1 MVNKLLKTIYTWL
14 ACLTISALVVACAA
28 PAEGVAQADAT
39 QPPAASATL
48 PSASATAPASTATPG
63 PAPTRAEQMLQ
74 QLAQVQL
81 PDGNQREQ
89 AMRLL
94 GIADIP
100 EVIATNATSRVL
112 GDADTFWVSN
122 LDNDKHFQ
130 VQASLK
136 YRGEYVYLYIEDGL
150 EFKPAEAEALID
162 RFETQMLP
170 TIKQFFGNEWN
181 PGVDGDPR
189 LFILFARG
197 LGSSVLGYYSSVDSF
212 SRLAHKYSNER
223 EMFYINASLTEL
235 GNPQLASTLG
245 HEFQHM
251 VHWANDPNEE
261 TWVNEGS
268 SVLAE
273 FLTGALP
280 GFDYSF
286 LANPDLQ
293 LNTWSEAGANADS
306 LPHYGAGFLFLLYFL
321 DRFGEEATRALVAS
335 PLNGMASIDE
345 VLKTQNFRDPRT
357 SAVITADDL
366 FTDWVVAN
374 RVNSSKWGDGRFV
387 YGNYP
392 AFPANAMPVPQP
404 AACPSTTSG
413 SVKQYGTDY
422 VALECSAPATLRF
435 SGSQLVAVTPAQPH
449 SGSFAMWS
457 NRSDSIDTTLTRAF
471 DLRNVKKATLDYWA
485 WWQLELNYDY
495 AYVLASTDGGNSWTF
510 LQTQSTT
517 TDNPTGNNFGTGYQ
531 GDSGAGPSAAAGATA
546 QWVREQVDLTPFAG
560 QELLLRFEYITDGA
574 VNRPGLLLDDIRIEE
589 LDYFEDFEAGAA
601 GWELNGWVRL
611 ENELPQRWLLQVLD
625 GSTRTVQRIAV
636 NAGAAT
642 VQISG
647 PVTLAISGLTP
658 FTTEE
663 AQYEL
668 ELTVP

>member
-1 MVNKLLKTIYTWL
+1 
-14 ACLTISALVVACAA
+14 
-28 PAEGVAQADAT
+28 
-39 QPPAASATL
+39 
-48 PSASATAPASTATPG
+48 
-63 PAPTRAEQMLQ
+63 MLQ

-100 EVIATNATSRVL
+100 EVVATNATSREL
-112 GDADTFWVSN
+112 GDTDKFWVSN

-136 YRGEYVYLYIEDGL
+136 YRGEFVYLYIEDGL
-150 EFKPAEAEALID
+150 DFKPGEAKALVD

-170 TIKQFFGNEWN
+170 AVKKFFGNEWN

-197 LGSSVLGYYSSVDSF
+197 LGSSVLGYFSSVDSF
-212 SRLAHKYSNER
+212 SQLAHKYSNER

-235 GNPQLASTLG
+235 GNLQLASTLG
-245 HEFQHM
+245 HEYQHM

-273 FLTGALP
+273 FLSGALP
-280 GFDYSF
+280 GFDFSF
-286 LANPDLQ
+286 LSNPDLQ
-293 LNTWSEAGANADS
+293 LNAWSEAGANSDS

-345 VLKTQNFRDPRT
+345 VLRTQDFRDPLT
-357 SAVITADDL
+357 GAVITADDL

-374 RVNSSKWGDGRFV
+374 RINSSKWGDGRFV

-392 AFPANAMPVPQP
+392 AFPADAMPAPQA
-404 AACPSTTSG
+404 AACPFTTSG

-435 SGSQLVAVTPAQPH
+435 SGSQLVPVTPAQPH

-495 AYVLASTDGGNSWTF
+495 AYVLASTDGGSSWKF

-517 TDNPTGNNFGTGYQ
+517 TDDPTGNNFGTGYQ

-546 QWVREQVDLTPFAG
+546 KWVREQVDLTPFAG

-574 VNRPGLLLDDIRIEE
+574 VNRPGLLLDDLRIAE

-611 ENELPQRWLLQVLD
+611 ENELPQRFLLQVLD

-636 NAGAAT
+636 SAGAAT
-642 VQISG
+642 VKING

-658 FTTEE
+658 FTTEA

-668 ELTVP
+668 KVTVP

>member
-1 MVNKLLKTIYTWL
+1 
-14 ACLTISALVVACAA
+14 
-28 PAEGVAQADAT
+28 
-39 QPPAASATL
+39 
-48 PSASATAPASTATPG
+48 
-63 PAPTRAEQMLQ
+63 MLQ

-81 PDGNQREQ
+81 PNGNQREQ

-94 GIADIP
+94 GITNIP
-100 EVIATNATSRVL
+100 ETLAASAPDRVL
-112 GDADTFWVSN
+112 GDADSFWVSN

-136 YRGEYVYLYIEDGL
+136 YRGELVYLYIEDGL
-150 EFKPAEAEALID
+150 EFNPAEAKALVD
-162 RFETQMLP
+162 RFESEMLP
-170 TIKQFFGNEWN
+170 TVKKFFGDEWN
-181 PGVDGDPR
+181 PGFDGDPR

-197 LGSSVLGYYSSVDSF
+197 LGSSVLGYFSSVDSF

-235 GNPQLASTLG
+235 GNPHLAYTLT

-251 VHWANDPNEE
+251 VHWAHDPNEE

-273 FLTGALP
+273 FLTGEIP

-293 LNTWSEAGANADS
+293 LNAWSEAGANSDS
-306 LPHYGAGFLFLLYFL
+306 VPHYGAGYLFLLYFL
-321 DRFGEEATRALVAS
+321 DRFGEDATRALVAS
-335 PLNGMASIDE
+335 PLNGMASVDE
-345 VLKTQNFRDPRT
+345 VLRAQDFRDPLT
-357 SAVITADDL
+357 GAGITADDL
-366 FTDWVVAN
+366 FTDWVVTN

-392 AFPANAMPVPQP
+392 AFPSSAMPAPQA
-404 AACPSTTSG
+404 AACPFTTAA

-422 VALECSAPATLRF
+422 VAVECNAPATLHF
-435 SGSQLVAVTPAQPH
+435 SASQLVQVTPAQPH
-449 SGSFAMWS
+449 SGSYSMWS
-457 NRSDSIDTTLTRAF
+457 NRSDSTDTTLTRAF
-471 DLRNVKKATLDYWA
+471 DLRSVKKATLDYWA
-485 WWQLELNYDY
+485 WWQLEVNYDY
-495 AYVLASTDGGNSWTF
+495 AYVLASTDGGSSWKF

-517 TDNPTGNNFGTGYQ
+517 TDDPTGNNFGTGYN

-546 QWVREQVDLTPFAG
+546 TWVHDQVDLTPYAG

-574 VNRPGLLLDDIRIEE
+574 VNRPGLMLDDIRIAE
-589 LDYFEDFEAGAA
+589 LDYSEDFEAGAE
-601 GWELNGWVRL
+601 GWTLNGWVRL
-611 ENELPQRWLLQVLD
+611 KNELPQRWLLQVLD
-625 GSTRTVQRIAV
+625 GSTRTVKRIAV
-636 NAGAAT
+636 NGGAAT
-642 VQISG
+642 VPVSG

-658 FTTEE
+658 FTTEP

-668 ELTVP
+668 RVTVP

>member
-1 MVNKLLKTIYTWL
+1 
-14 ACLTISALVVACAA
+14 
-28 PAEGVAQADAT
+28 
-39 QPPAASATL
+39 
-48 PSASATAPASTATPG
+48 
-63 PAPTRAEQMLQ
+63 MLQ

-100 EVIATNATSRVL
+100 EVVATNATSREL
-112 GDADTFWVSN
+112 GDTDKFWVSN

-136 YRGEYVYLYIEDGL
+136 YRGEFVYLYIEDGL
-150 EFKPAEAEALID
+150 DFKPGEAKALVD

-170 TIKQFFGNEWN
+170 AVKKFFGNEWN

-197 LGSSVLGYYSSVDSF
+197 LGSSVLGYFSSVDSF
-212 SRLAHKYSNER
+212 SQLAHKYSNER

-245 HEFQHM
+245 HEYQHM

-273 FLTGALP
+273 FLSGALP
-280 GFDYSF
+280 GFDFSF
-286 LANPDLQ
+286 LSNPDLQ
-293 LNTWSEAGANADS
+293 LNAWSEAGANSDS

-321 DRFGEEATRALVAS
+321 DRFGEAATRALVAS

-345 VLKTQNFRDPRT
+345 VLRTQDFRDPLT
-357 SAVITADDL
+357 GAVITADDL

-374 RVNSSKWGDGRFV
+374 RINSSKWGDGRFV

-392 AFPANAMPVPQP
+392 AFPADAMPAPQA

-422 VALECSAPATLRF
+422 VALECSAPATLHF
-435 SGSQLVAVTPAQPH
+435 SGSQLVPVTPAQPH

-495 AYVLASTDGGNSWTF
+495 AYVLASTDGGSSWKF

-517 TDNPTGNNFGTGYQ
+517 TDDPTGNNFGTGYQ

-546 QWVREQVDLTPFAG
+546 KWVREQVDLTPFAG

-574 VNRPGLLLDDIRIEE
+574 VNRPGLLLDDLRIAE

-611 ENELPQRWLLQVLD
+611 ENELPQRFLLQVLD

-636 NAGAAT
+636 SAGAAT
-642 VQISG
+642 VKING

-658 FTTEE
+658 FTTEA

-668 ELTVP
+668 KVTVP

>member
-1 MVNKLLKTIYTWL
+1 MNKLLKSIHTWL
-14 ACLTISALVVACAA
+14 ACLAISALVVACAA
-28 PAEGVAQADAT
+28 PALDVAQPDAP
-39 QPPAASATL
+39 QPPAASDTPPA
-48 PSASATAPASTATPG
+48 ATAPPPASTATPG

-100 EVIATNATSRVL
+100 EVVATNATSREL
-112 GDADTFWVSN
+112 GDTDKFWVSN

-136 YRGEYVYLYIEDGL
+136 YRGEFVYLYIEDGL
-150 EFKPAEAEALID
+150 DFKPGEAKALVD

-170 TIKQFFGNEWN
+170 AVKKFFGNEWN

-197 LGSSVLGYYSSVDSF
+197 LGSSVLGYFSSVDSF
-212 SRLAHKYSNER
+212 SQLAHKYSNER

-245 HEFQHM
+245 HEYQHM

-273 FLTGALP
+273 FLSGALP
-280 GFDYSF
+280 GFDFSF
-286 LANPDLQ
+286 LSNPDLQ
-293 LNTWSEAGANADS
+293 LNAWSEAGANSDS

-345 VLKTQNFRDPRT
+345 VLRTQDFRDPLT
-357 SAVITADDL
+357 GAVITADDL
-366 FTDWVVAN
+366 FTDWVVTN

-392 AFPANAMPVPQP
+392 AFPADAMPAPQA
-404 AACPSTTSG
+404 AACPFTTSG

-435 SGSQLVAVTPAQPH
+435 SGGQLVPVTPAQPH

-495 AYVLASTDGGNSWTF
+495 AYVLASTDGGSSWKF

-517 TDNPTGNNFGTGYQ
+517 TDDPTGNNFGTGYQ

-546 QWVREQVDLTPFAG
+546 KWVREQVDLTPFAG

-574 VNRPGLLLDDIRIEE
+574 VNRPGLLLDDLRIAE

-636 NAGAAT
+636 SAGAAT
-642 VQISG
+642 VKING

-658 FTTEE
+658 FTTEL

-668 ELTVP
+668 KVTVP

>member
-1 MVNKLLKTIYTWL
+1 MNKLLKTIHTWL
-14 ACLTISALVVACAA
+14 ACLAISALVVACAA
-28 PAEGVAQADAT
+28 PALDVAQAEAP
-39 QPPAASATL
+39 QPPAASAT
-48 PSASATAPASTATPG
+48 PPAATAPPPASTATPG

-100 EVIATNATSRVL
+100 EVVATNATSREL
-112 GDADTFWVSN
+112 GDTDKFWVSN

-136 YRGEYVYLYIEDGL
+136 YRGEFVYLYIEDGL
-150 EFKPAEAEALID
+150 DFKPGEAKALVD

-170 TIKQFFGNEWN
+170 AVKKFFGNEWN

-197 LGSSVLGYYSSVDSF
+197 LGSSVLGYFSSVDSF
-212 SRLAHKYSNER
+212 SQLAHKYSNER

-245 HEFQHM
+245 HEYQHM

-273 FLTGALP
+273 FLSGALP
-280 GFDYSF
+280 GFDFSF
-286 LANPDLQ
+286 LSNPDLQ
-293 LNTWSEAGANADS
+293 LNAWSEAGANSDS

-345 VLKTQNFRDPRT
+345 VLRTQDFRDPLT
-357 SAVITADDL
+357 GAVITADDL

-374 RVNSSKWGDGRFV
+374 RINSSKWGDGRFV

-392 AFPANAMPVPQP
+392 AFPADAMPAPQA

-435 SGSQLVAVTPAQPH
+435 SGGQLVPVTPAQPH

-495 AYVLASTDGGNSWTF
+495 AYVLASTDGGSSWKF

-517 TDNPTGNNFGTGYQ
+517 TDDPTGNNFGTGYQ

-546 QWVREQVDLTPFAG
+546 KWVREQVDLTPFAG

-574 VNRPGLLLDDIRIEE
+574 VNRPGLLLDDLRIAE

-625 GSTRTVQRIAV
+625 GSTRTVQGIAV
-636 NAGAAT
+636 SAGAAT
-642 VQISG
+642 VKING

-658 FTTEE
+658 FTTEA

-668 ELTVP
+668 KVTVP

>member
-1 MVNKLLKTIYTWL
+1 MNKLLKTIHTWL
-14 ACLTISALVVACAA
+14 ACLAISALVVACAA
-28 PAEGVAQADAT
+28 PALDVAQADAP
-39 QPPAASATL
+39 QPPAASAT
-48 PSASATAPASTATPG
+48 PPAATAPPPASTATPG

-100 EVIATNATSRVL
+100 EVVATNATSREL
-112 GDADTFWVSN
+112 GDTDKFWVSN

-136 YRGEYVYLYIEDGL
+136 YRGEFVYLYIEDGL
-150 EFKPAEAEALID
+150 DFKPAEAKALVD

-170 TIKQFFGNEWN
+170 AVKKFFGNEWN

-197 LGSSVLGYYSSVDSF
+197 LGSSVLGYFSSVDSF
-212 SRLAHKYSNER
+212 SQLAHKYSNER

-245 HEFQHM
+245 HEYQHM

-273 FLTGALP
+273 FLSGALP
-280 GFDYSF
+280 GFDFSF
-286 LANPDLQ
+286 LSNPDLQ
-293 LNTWSEAGANADS
+293 LNAWSEAGANSDS

-345 VLKTQNFRDPRT
+345 VLRTQDFRDPLT
-357 SAVITADDL
+357 GAVITADDL

-374 RVNSSKWGDGRFV
+374 RINSSKWGDGRFV

-392 AFPANAMPVPQP
+392 AFPADAMPAPQA
-404 AACPSTTSG
+404 AACPFTTSG
-413 SVKQYGTDY
+413 GVKQYGTDY

-435 SGSQLVAVTPAQPH
+435 SGGQLVPVTPAQPH

-495 AYVLASTDGGNSWTF
+495 AYVLASTDGGSSWKF

-517 TDNPTGNNFGTGYQ
+517 TDDPTGNNFGTGYQ

-546 QWVREQVDLTPFAG
+546 KWVREQVDLTPFAG

-574 VNRPGLLLDDIRIEE
+574 VNRPGLLLDDLRIAE

-636 NAGAAT
+636 SAGAAT
-642 VQISG
+642 VKING

-658 FTTEE
+658 FTTEA

-668 ELTVP
+668 KVTVP

>member
-1 MVNKLLKTIYTWL
+1 
-14 ACLTISALVVACAA
+14 
-28 PAEGVAQADAT
+28 
-39 QPPAASATL
+39 
-48 PSASATAPASTATPG
+48 
-63 PAPTRAEQMLQ
+63 MLQ

-100 EVIATNATSRVL
+100 EVVATNATSREL
-112 GDADTFWVSN
+112 GDTDKFWVSN

-136 YRGEYVYLYIEDGL
+136 YRGEFVYLYIEDGL
-150 EFKPAEAEALID
+150 DFKPGDAKALVD

-170 TIKQFFGNEWN
+170 AVKKFFGNEWN

-197 LGSSVLGYYSSVDSF
+197 LGSSVLGYFSSVDSF
-212 SRLAHKYSNER
+212 SQLAHKYSNER

-235 GNPQLASTLG
+235 GNLQLASTLG
-245 HEFQHM
+245 HEYQHM

-273 FLTGALP
+273 FLSGALP
-280 GFDYSF
+280 GFDFSF
-286 LANPDLQ
+286 LSNPDLQ
-293 LNTWSEAGANADS
+293 LNAWSEAGANSDS

-345 VLKTQNFRDPRT
+345 VLRTQDFRDPLT
-357 SAVITADDL
+357 GAVITADDL

-374 RVNSSKWGDGRFV
+374 RINSSKWGDGRFV

-392 AFPANAMPVPQP
+392 AFPADAMPAPQA
-404 AACPSTTSG
+404 AACPFTTSG

-435 SGSQLVAVTPAQPH
+435 SGSQLVPVTPAQPH

-471 DLRNVKKATLDYWA
+471 DLRNIKKATLDYWA

-495 AYVLASTDGGNSWTF
+495 AYVLASTDGGSSWKF

-517 TDNPTGNNFGTGYQ
+517 TDDPTGNNFGTGYQ

-546 QWVREQVDLTPFAG
+546 KWVREQVDLTPFAG

-574 VNRPGLLLDDIRIEE
+574 VNRPGLLLDDLRIAE

-636 NAGAAT
+636 RAGAAT
-642 VQISG
+642 VKING

-658 FTTEE
+658 FTTEA

-668 ELTVP
+668 KVTVP

>member
-1 MVNKLLKTIYTWL
+1 MNKLLKTIHTWL
-14 ACLTISALVVACAA
+14 ACLAISALVVACAA
-28 PAEGVAQADAT
+28 PALDVAQADAP
-39 QPPAASATL
+39 QPPAASTTPPA
-48 PSASATAPASTATPG
+48 ATAPPPASTATPG

-100 EVIATNATSRVL
+100 EVVATNATSREL
-112 GDADTFWVSN
+112 GDTDKFWVSN

-136 YRGEYVYLYIEDGL
+136 YRGEFVYLYIEDGL
-150 EFKPAEAEALID
+150 DFKPGEAKALVD

-170 TIKQFFGNEWN
+170 AVKKFFGNEWN

-197 LGSSVLGYYSSVDSF
+197 LGSSVLGYFSSVDSF
-212 SRLAHKYSNER
+212 SQLAHKYSNER

-245 HEFQHM
+245 HEYQHM

-273 FLTGALP
+273 FLSGALP
-280 GFDYSF
+280 GFDFSF
-286 LANPDLQ
+286 LSNPDLQ
-293 LNTWSEAGANADS
+293 LNAWSEAGANSDS

-345 VLKTQNFRDPRT
+345 VLRTQDFRDPLT
-357 SAVITADDL
+357 GAVITADDL
-366 FTDWVVAN
+366 FTDWVVTN

-392 AFPANAMPVPQP
+392 AFPADAMPAPQA
-404 AACPSTTSG
+404 AACPFTTSG

-435 SGSQLVAVTPAQPH
+435 SGGQLVPVTPAQPH

-495 AYVLASTDGGNSWTF
+495 AYVLASTDGGSSWKF

-517 TDNPTGNNFGTGYQ
+517 TDDPTGNNFGTGYQ

-546 QWVREQVDLTPFAG
+546 KWVREQVDLTPFAG

-574 VNRPGLLLDDIRIEE
+574 VNRPGLLLDDLRIAE

-636 NAGAAT
+636 SAGAAT
-642 VQISG
+642 VKING

-658 FTTEE
+658 FTTEL

-668 ELTVP
+668 KVTVP